1 MAWKPLFV
9 GHRGCIVGV
18 ENTREAFIYA
28 KDHYGYD
35 GVETDFMTTSDGKVV
50 MSHDDELTRF
60 GHPGV
65 KISKTTLADLQKL
78 TLTQTRYGHTYTGK
92 LMTVDEF
99 CALID
104 SLGIFPIMEIKGS
117 AGLYQEGMA
126 NFPQVYQAMVNHNL
140 VDKSII
146 LTSYQKSLEYIR
158 THYPEV
164 QCQLLMYNM
173 TEEIFKWCDKWRVN
187 PSMCNSGSGTYNI
200 CQELVKR
207 CHDHDLQVGIWVVDW
222 ADVYNRECGW
232 GCYMCTTDSLTPSLQ
247 KDLPDVD
254 WDNLCPFSKTFE
266 KLFVTPIGNPSPQ
279 NERLS
284 SPSATISFPMEEH
297 KMQITEKGTTH
308 KGAWEMRDIK
318 VTKFPIVYTQNDFL
332 EKAATSIQ
340 FAYEQLDSASVNV
353 YEYDGTTLLRGW
365 NISTAAPLYPAESL
379 VLNIDSNTTI
389 NIGDTLFVDAVV
401 QPDSCTSA
409 IAWRISESRA
419 ISMKKMD
426 DMGRQIRLIAKSV
439 VKDAIL
445 TATIDEIKQTY
456 TIQVV
461 KSTDLNEMS
470 LSNDGKSKKIIH
482 DGQVLIIHK
491 GQTYDLSGQQK

>member
-35 GVETDFMTTSDGKVV
+35 GVETDFMTTSDGKIV
-50 MSHDDELTRF
+50 MSHDDELDRF

-65 KISKTTLADLQKL
+65 KISKTSLADLQKL
-78 TLTQTRYGHTYTGK
+78 TLTQTRYGKTYSAK
-92 LMTVDEF
+92 IMTVDEF
-99 CALID
+99 CSLID
-104 SLGIFPIMEIKGS
+104 SLDMFPIMEIKGS
-117 AGLYQEGMA
+117 AGLYQEEMS
-126 NFPQVYQAMVNHNL
+126 NFPQIYQAMVNHNL
-140 VDKSII
+140 VEKTII
-146 LTSYQKSLEYIR
+146 LTSYRKSIEYIR
-158 THYPEV
+158 TKYPQV
-164 QCQLLMYNM
+164 RCQLLLYNM
-173 TEEIFKWCDKWRVN
+173 SEDIFQWCNQWRVN
-187 PSMCNSGSGTYNI
+187 PSMCNSGGGQYNL

-207 CHDHDLQVGIWVVDW
+207 CYDHDLQVGIWVVDW
-222 ADVYNRECGW
+222 ADVYNRECAW

-254 WDNLCPFSKTFE
+254 WDNLCPFTKSFD
-266 KLFVTPIGNPSPQ
+266 KLYVTPLSAPSPKEE
-279 NERLS
+279 NLS
-284 SPSATISFPMEEH
+284 ALGATISFPLEEH
-297 KMQITEKGTTH
+297 KMQIVEKGTTH
-308 KGAWEMRDIK
+308 KGSWEMHDIT
-318 VTKFPIVYTQNDFL
+318 VTKHPIVYSQDAFL
-332 EKAATSIQ
+332 DKAVTSIQ
-340 FAYEQLDSASVNV
+340 FAYEQLDSASVNLF
-353 YEYDGTTLLRGW
+353 EYDNTTLLRGW

-379 VLNIDSNTTI
+379 VLNIEPNTI
-389 NIGDTLFVDAVV
+389 MNLGDTLFVDAVV

-426 DMGRQIRLIAKSV
+426 DMGYQIRLIAKSV
-439 VKDAIL
+439 IKDATL
-445 TATIDEIKQTY
+445 TATIDDIKQTY

-461 KSTDLNEMS
+461 KSTDLDEMS
-470 LSNDGKSKKIIH
+470 FSNDGKSKKIIH